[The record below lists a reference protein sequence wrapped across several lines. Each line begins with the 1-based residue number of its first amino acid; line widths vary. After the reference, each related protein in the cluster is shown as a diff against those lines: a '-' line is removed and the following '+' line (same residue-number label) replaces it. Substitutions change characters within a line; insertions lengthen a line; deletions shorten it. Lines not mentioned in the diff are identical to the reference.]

1 MKHWLRICILLLA
14 ALLLLAVPVMGY
26 EIPADFSG
34 TTLDEVMDKTI
45 LAMRSC
51 EASVSAEQAALCGV

>member
-26 EIPADFSG
+26 DLFKAQYDQG
-34 TTLDEVMDKTI
+34 RYGRKTGHGFYDYT
-45 LAMRSC
+45 
-51 EASVSAEQAALCGV
+51 E